1 MIPAGKV
8 CRTEVSP
15 LGGFRRDSPGI
26 GAAIVGHRLKF
37 RGECG
42 NIVQNYVRRR
52 NYAMKSRNRTLLL
65 VFLVAVILILGA
77 LGVLWYY
84 TANMDRSG
92 WVQQNGYY
100 YYLDA
105 SGEPVSGW
113 LEQDGNQ
120 YYFGVNR
127 AMVTG
132 WQEIDGNHYYF
143 GGDGVMRTGWLELNG
158 QTRYLREDGT
168 PAQGWEYADGARRFF
183 LEDGL
188 LATGWQTA
196 DGIRRFFSE
205 DGTPVSGWLTQDE
218 GSYYLNDDGSPVTG
232 LTTLDGSTYY
242 FYMGSGLMAQGLV
255 DLEDGRHFFGEDGV
269 MQTGWQTLGEDTFY
283 FDENGAMHTGWLQ
296 EDEYSYYFLEDG
308 TMAVSPTVI
317 DGETCFFTPAGIY
330 VLLVNYRY
338 AMPDSRQP
346 DLVRYGEWARVARV
360 AEQSLRQM
368 ILDCRATGIECWL
381 NCGYRTRD
389 EQKRILEERTLEYQE
404 DGLSYQDAYNKAL
417 ETVALPGYSEHETG
431 LAMDI
436 VCSVTP
442 TWLHEHCWEYGFIL
456 RYPENKSDITGISY
470 EHWHYRYVGTKVS
483 MAMKDTGMCLEEYV
497 GAA

>member
-1 MIPAGKV
+1 
-8 CRTEVSP
+8 
-15 LGGFRRDSPGI
+15 
-26 GAAIVGHRLKF
+26 
-37 RGECG
+37 
-42 NIVQNYVRRR
+42 
-52 NYAMKSRNRTLLL
+52 MKSRNRALLL
-65 VFLVAVILILGA
+65 VFLLAVILILAA

-84 TANMDRSG
+84 TDHMDRSG

-100 YYLDA
+100 YYLNEKGD
-105 SGEPVSGW
+105 PVSGW
-113 LEQDGNQ
+113 LDDGENR
-120 YYFGVNR
+120 YYFGYNS

-132 WQEIDGNHYYF
+132 WQEIAGSHYYF
-143 GGDGVMRTGWLELNG
+143 GGDGVMRTGWQEIEG
-158 QTRYLREDGT
+158 QMRYFHDTGI
-168 PAQGWEYADGARRFF
+168 PAQGWELVDGEKRYF
-183 LEDGL
+183 LSDGL
-188 LATGWQTA
+188 LATGWQDI
-196 DGIRRFFSE
+196 DGMHRYLSGV
-205 DGTPVSGWLTQDE
+205 GTVVTGWLEESE
-218 GSYYLNDDGSPVTG
+218 GCYYLDENGIPVTG
-232 LTTLDGSTYY
+232 METVEGSTY
-242 FYMGSGLMAQGLV
+242 FFDPGTGLMTQGLIEV
-255 DLEDGRHFFGEDGV
+255 EGSRYFFGEDGV

-283 FDENGAMHTGWLQ
+283 FNEDGAMHTGWLQ

-317 DGETCFFTPAGIY
+317 DGETCFFTPTGIY

-338 AMPDSRQP
+338 GMPENRQP

-381 NCGYRTRD
+381 NCGYRTKD
-389 EQKRILEERTLEYQE
+389 EQKRILEERTQEYQE
-404 DGLSYQDAYNKAL
+404 DGLGYQDAYNKAL

-442 TWLHEHCWEYGFIL
+442 TWLHEHCWEYGFVL

>member
-1 MIPAGKV
+1 
-8 CRTEVSP
+8 
-15 LGGFRRDSPGI
+15 
-26 GAAIVGHRLKF
+26 
-37 RGECG
+37 
-42 NIVQNYVRRR
+42 
-52 NYAMKSRNRTLLL
+52 MKSRNRALLL
-65 VFLVAVILILGA
+65 VFLLAVILILAA

-84 TANMDRSG
+84 TDHMDRSG

-100 YYLDA
+100 YYLNEKGD
-105 SGEPVSGW
+105 PVSGW
-113 LEQDGNQ
+113 LDDGENR
-120 YYFGVNR
+120 YYFGYNS

-132 WQEIDGNHYYF
+132 WQEIAGSHYYF
-143 GGDGVMRTGWLELNG
+143 GGDGVMRTGWQEIEG
-158 QTRYLREDGT
+158 QMRYFHDTGI
-168 PAQGWEYADGARRFF
+168 PAQGWELVDGEKRYF
-183 LEDGL
+183 LSDGL
-188 LATGWQTA
+188 LATGWQDI
-196 DGIRRFFSE
+196 DGMHRYLSGV
-205 DGTPVSGWLTQDE
+205 GTVVTGWLEESE
-218 GSYYLNDDGSPVTG
+218 GCYYLDENGIPVTG
-232 LTTLDGSTYY
+232 METVEGSTYY
-242 FYMGSGLMAQGLV
+242 FDPGTGLMTQGLIEV
-255 DLEDGRHFFGEDGV
+255 EGSRYFFGEDGV

-283 FDENGAMHTGWLQ
+283 FNEDGAMHTGWLQ

-360 AEQSLRQM
+360 AEQRLRQM

>member
-1 MIPAGKV
+1 
-8 CRTEVSP
+8 
-15 LGGFRRDSPGI
+15 
-26 GAAIVGHRLKF
+26 
-37 RGECG
+37 
-42 NIVQNYVRRR
+42 
-52 NYAMKSRNRTLLL
+52 MKSRNRALLL
-65 VFLVAVILILGA
+65 VLLLAVILILAA

-84 TANMDRSG
+84 TDHMDRSG

-100 YYLDA
+100 YYLNEKGD
-105 SGEPVSGW
+105 PVSGW
-113 LEQDGNQ
+113 LDDGENR
-120 YYFGVNR
+120 YYFGYNS

-132 WQEIDGNHYYF
+132 WQEIAGSHYYF
-143 GGDGVMRTGWLELNG
+143 GGDGVMRTGWQEIEG
-158 QTRYLREDGT
+158 QMRYFHDTGI
-168 PAQGWEYADGARRFF
+168 PAQGWELVDGEKRYF
-183 LEDGL
+183 LSDGL
-188 LATGWQTA
+188 LATGWQDI
-196 DGIRRFFSE
+196 DGMHRYLSGV
-205 DGTPVSGWLTQDE
+205 GTVVTGWLEESE
-218 GSYYLNDDGSPVTG
+218 GCYYLDENGIPVTG
-232 LTTLDGSTYY
+232 METVEGSTYY
-242 FYMGSGLMAQGLV
+242 FDPGTGLMTQGLIEV
-255 DLEDGRHFFGEDGV
+255 EGSRYFFGEDGV

-283 FDENGAMHTGWLQ
+283 FNEDGAMHTGWLQ

-338 AMPDSRQP
+338 GMPENRQP

-381 NCGYRTRD
+381 NCGYRTKD
-389 EQKRILEERTLEYQE
+389 EQKRILEERTQEYQE
-404 DGLSYQDAYNKAL
+404 DGLGYQDAYNKAL

-442 TWLHEHCWEYGFIL
+442 TWLHEHCWEYGFVL

>member
-1 MIPAGKV
+1 
-8 CRTEVSP
+8 
-15 LGGFRRDSPGI
+15 
-26 GAAIVGHRLKF
+26 
-37 RGECG
+37 
-42 NIVQNYVRRR
+42 
-52 NYAMKSRNRTLLL
+52 MKSRNRALLL
-65 VFLVAVILILGA
+65 VFLLAVVLILAA

-84 TANMDRSG
+84 TEHMDRSG

-100 YYLDA
+100 YYLNEKGD
-105 SGEPVSGW
+105 PVSGW
-113 LEQDGNQ
+113 LEDGENR
-120 YYFGVNR
+120 YYFGYNS

-132 WQEIDGNHYYF
+132 WQEIAGSHYYF
-143 GGDGVMRTGWLELNG
+143 GGDGVMRTGWQEIEG
-158 QTRYLREDGT
+158 QMRYFHDTGI
-168 PAQGWEYADGARRFF
+168 PAQGWELVDGEKRYF
-183 LEDGL
+183 LSDGL
-188 LATGWQTA
+188 LATGWQDI
-196 DGIRRFFSE
+196 DGMHRYLSGV
-205 DGTPVSGWLTQDE
+205 GTVVTGWLEESE
-218 GSYYLNDDGSPVTG
+218 GCYYLDENGIPVTG
-232 LTTLDGSTYY
+232 METVEGSTYY
-242 FYMGSGLMAQGLV
+242 FDPGTGLMTQGLIEV
-255 DLEDGRHFFGEDGV
+255 EGSRYFFGEDGV
-269 MQTGWQTLGEDTFY
+269 MHTGWQTLGEDTFY
-283 FDENGAMHTGWLQ
+283 FNEDGAMHTGWLQ
-296 EDEYSYYFLEDG
+296 EDEYAYYFLEDG

-317 DGETCFFTPAGIY
+317 DGETCFFTPTGIY

-338 AMPDSRQP
+338 GMPENRQP

-389 EQKRILEERTLEYQE
+389 EQKRILEERTQEYQE